1 MRGWSVLAVGLVTFT
16 TALFVVTPAEAAEP
30 WKLRLQAAWSS
41 PQGDFREV
49 DGDEVITADFAS
61 SFGLGLQIER
71 MVSNR
76 IGIELGVIWNEPD
89 VTVVIEEPPVRLSIE
104 APLRFTPVILGVN
117 YHLGSGGKTDFYFGP
132 AVAYIFYDDLVL
144 SDPDFG
150 RETLTVDD
158 DYAWGL
164 TLGIDISMSKS
175 GHWAFNSELRWMK
188 GSADFKNP
196 EDEKRVV
203 DVDPFY
209 ITLGVTYTF

>member
-1 MRGWSVLAVGLVTFT
+1 MECIGGRLGGFHHGTVCGHTSRSGGAVEWF
-16 TALFVVTPAEAAEP
+16 
-30 WKLRLQAAWSS
+30 RLQAAWSS

-49 DGDEVITADFAS
+49 DGDEVITADFTD
-61 SFGLGLQIER
+61 SFGFGLQIER

-89 VTVVIEEPPVRLSIE
+89 VNVVIEEPPVRLRIE

-132 AVAYIFYDDLVL
+132 ALAYIFYDDLVL

-164 TLGIDISMSKS
+164 TLG
-175 GHWAFNSELRWMK
+175 GRHQHVQV
-188 GSADFKNP
+188 GP
-196 EDEKRVV
+196 
-203 DVDPFY
+203 
-209 ITLGVTYTF
+209 LGLQQ